1 MNSALVCNERGGLT
15 HVREVRVGKPENRSD
30 ILAELRMTI
39 DVLSETCDCH
49 LSARANIGKLADM
62 LRPGPETDA
71 LRKQIERDMDKL
83 DAVAGFRDHVLE
95 QVRSGSL
102 KRLAELFDK

>member
-1 MNSALVCNERGGLT
+1 MTSLVCNERGGIT
-15 HVREVRVGKPENRSD
+15 HVREVRIGEDEHRSD

-49 LSARANIGKLADM
+49 VNTRANLNKLINM
-62 LRPGPETDA
+62 LKPGPESDA
-71 LRKQIERDMDKL
+71 LRAQIHKDMEKL
-83 DAVAGFRDHVLE
+83 DAVDKFRDHIIE